1 MEELFKYLRNLK
13 LNNNREWFYAHKQEY
28 DKLRGNFENDISKLL
43 ALMSMYDDE
52 LKNLTPKD
60 CIYRIYRDIRF
71 SEDKT
76 PYKTHFGVFM
86 TKYGRKL
93 NRAGYYLHI
102 EPGGSMLC
110 AGLWFPDPALLKAVR
125 KEICDNAEELLEI
138 MANPALKKT
147 YGGFDRENTLK
158 KVPNGYPKDFPY
170 PELLKLKSFGVV
182 YKAKDDFFYDRKWI
196 EKVAEYFRPAKAM
209 NDFFNYTADEMYN
222 R

>member
-1 MEELFKYLRNLK
+1 MRKQKFGKILSVALSVAMVLSLGITVSAAEPADDLSGAVVILHTNDVHGAIDG
-13 LNNNREWFYAHKQEY
+13 YA
-28 DKLRGNFENDISKLL
+28 
-43 ALMSMYDDE
+43 
-52 LKNLTPKD
+52 
-60 CIYRIYRDIRF
+60 
-71 SEDKT
+71 
-76 PYKTHFGVFM
+76 
-86 TKYGRKL
+86 
-93 NRAGYYLHI
+93 
-102 EPGGSMLC
+102 
-110 AGLWFPDPALLKAVR
+110 KA
-125 KEICDNAEELLEI
+125 A
-138 MANPALKKT
+138 ALKKT